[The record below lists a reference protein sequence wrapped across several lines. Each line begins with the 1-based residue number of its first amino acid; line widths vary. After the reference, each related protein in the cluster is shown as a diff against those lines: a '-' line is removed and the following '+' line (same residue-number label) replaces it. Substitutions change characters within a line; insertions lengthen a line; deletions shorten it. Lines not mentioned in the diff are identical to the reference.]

1 MAARKLVEGDE
12 KQAAK
17 GRLRV
22 SAPLVEVITEDG
34 KVMHLRHGDIVP
46 SSVSKKSLEHLSSIG
61 FVTDG
66 DPSDDDN

>member
-1 MAARKLVEGDE
+1 MAARKPAEGDE
-12 KQAAK
+12 KKTEK
-17 GRLRV
+17 GQLRV
-22 SAPLVEVITEDG
+22 SAPLVEVVTEDG
-34 KVMHLRHGDIVP
+34 KVMHLRQGDIVP